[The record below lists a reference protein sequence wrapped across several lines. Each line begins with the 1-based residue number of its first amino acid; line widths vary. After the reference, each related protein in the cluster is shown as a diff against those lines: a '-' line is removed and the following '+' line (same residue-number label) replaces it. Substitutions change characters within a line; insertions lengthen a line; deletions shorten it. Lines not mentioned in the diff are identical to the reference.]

1 MFKIDYSIWLNGKQY
16 SSAYPREGTANS
28 NVFSLKGK
36 NDNGKT
42 TLLKIVAEAFGA
54 SERDNNTISNHLK
67 RDISDIA
74 DKENKLN
81 YDLTLSYPDGSTT
94 VNVSFDSKEH
104 RYKIN
109 GSPVGKTEFL
119 RQYAVLFE
127 VREKMS
133 DKLDRHMKD
142 VENRFDKYLNYIK
155 IYEGRLRELF
165 EKVSNYERSEESLK
179 RAKTSI
185 KNIED
190 KLSNYG
196 ELKKLYHE
204 SYVKARKE
212 YINYIFE
219 KKTLEFQGLEGQING
234 LKKRIQQ
241 AKKAEIPDST
251 GTKALLDKS
260 NSLRDNVWDSKLL
273 FQHLS
278 NQELKKDFN
287 DLSNNLKCLSNPQS
301 LTFEYLSS
309 ISTFF
314 QRVQD
319 YIKEEGKGDTSSDR
333 YKEGQELSFLKSLL
347 EIVKKYSNTD
357 LELPGSGKKLIELL
371 SPLESRYKELR
382 LLLGQFEILD
392 ALDKKCRALISEIG
406 EVAVEL
412 KKYMDRDKQ
421 NDETSDG
428 ENIDELNKLFKINDK
443 KRDEVSKEL
452 TMIDDEYNNILPDE
466 KQGFRLDPGVVEDY
480 NKSKKNYEDTVGEIK
495 EAELQLEI
503 QKQYEQK
510 FKDIKRPNT
519 RLTSQDIISLS
530 EDVEKLKSKFSKY
543 TSKLRDINLSKLEQG
558 EQLDKDDSDFFSKI
572 GSYLANV
579 VEVMYHEHKM
589 LKIKQIDFQKRLY
602 VLEDGT
608 TIKMSTVGSGHSSL
622 NAITSR
628 MKNNFPDKKKI
639 LLIDE
644 ITDMDPGVKSF
655 LINEVKNQILSGESV
670 LALLT
675 EWDYSSVENELVP
688 IT

>member
-1 MFKIDYSIWLNGKQY
+1 MFKINYSIWLNGKQY
-16 SSAYPREGTANS
+16 SSAYPKEGAANS
-28 NVFSLKGK
+28 NIFSLKGK

-74 DKENKLN
+74 DEENKLN
-81 YDLTLSYPDGSTT
+81 YDLTLSYPDESIT
-94 VNVSFDSKEH
+94 VNISYDSKEH

-109 GSPVGKTEFL
+109 GNPVGKTEFL

-142 VENRFDKYLNYIK
+142 VENRFDQYLSYIK
-155 IYEGRLRELF
+155 IYESKLGELF
-165 EKVSNYERSEESLK
+165 EKVSGYERSEESLK
-179 RAKTSI
+179 KARTAI

-196 ELKKLYHE
+196 KLKELYHE
-204 SYVKARKE
+204 SYIKAKKE

-219 KKTLEFQGLEGQING
+219 KKTSEFHQLEEQIKG
-234 LKKRIQQ
+234 IKKRIQQ
-241 AKKAEIPDST
+241 AKKAERPDST
-251 GTKALLDKS
+251 MNKALLDKS
-260 NSLRDNVWDSKLL
+260 NSLRDNISDSNLL
-273 FQHLS
+273 FHRLN
-278 NQELKKDFN
+278 NQELKKDFS
-287 DLSNNLKCLSNPQS
+287 DLSNNLKCLSDPQC

-309 ISTFF
+309 ISNFF

-319 YIKEEGKGDTSSDR
+319 YVKEESKGDTSSDHYR
-333 YKEGQELSFLKSLL
+333 EERELSFLKSLL
-347 EIVKKYSNTD
+347 DIIKQYSNTD

-392 ALDKKCRALISEIG
+392 ALDKKCRTLISEIG

-428 ENIDELNKLFKINDK
+428 ENIDELNKLFTITDK

-452 TMIDDEYNNILPDE
+452 TSIEDEYNNILPDE
-466 KQGFRLDPGVVEDY
+466 KRGFRLDPGVVEDY
-480 NKSKKNYEDTVGEIK
+480 NRSKKNYEDTLGEIT
-495 EAELQLEI
+495 EAKLQLEV

-519 RLTSQDIISLS
+519 SLTSQDIIFLS
-530 EDVEKLKSKFSKY
+530 KDVEKLKSKFSKY

-558 EQLDKDDSDFFSKI
+558 EQLSVDDSDFFSKI

-579 VEVMYHEHKM
+579 VEVIYHEHKM
-589 LKIKQIDFQKRLY
+589 LKIKKIDFQKRLY

-608 TIKMSTVGSGHSSL
+608 AIKMSTVGSGHSSL

-655 LINEVKNQILSGESV
+655 LINEVKNQIFSGESI

-688 IT
+688 IK